1 MKPYTGDLFEAP
13 GLTEDTTTQGTR
25 MFVYFLPA
33 EGRSWS
39 VILRV
44 PALRAQQLALDIA
57 VPMVAVIIGLFA
69 VAALISSISLNNVT
83 SSLQTLTSEAGRLA
97 QGELD
102 RPLAVE
108 GTDEVG
114 QTETC
119 VRAHATE
126 PERKAG

>member
-1 MKPYTGDLFEAP
+1 
-13 GLTEDTTTQGTR
+13 
-25 MFVYFLPA
+25 MFVYNQPA

-39 VILRV
+39 VIQTV
-44 PALRAQQLALDIA
+44 PALSAQQLALDIA

-83 SSLQTLTSEAGRLA
+83 SSLLTLTSEAGRLA

-114 QTETC
+114 QLRRTF
-119 VRAHATE
+119 
-126 PERKAG
+126 ERMRVSLKERLMS